1 MVIRKQRA
9 DVSPA
14 FRMVSDLDALTF
26 CMRQLH
32 EAQGVSVDVRPVLL
46 GHIPRVNEMNYTC
59 DMMLLKEKMRVV
71 ERADKR

>member
-1 MVIRKQRA
+1 
-9 DVSPA
+9 
-14 FRMVSDLDALTF
+14 
-26 CMRQLH
+26 MRQLH
-32 EAQGVSVDVRPVLL
+32 AAQGVSVDVRPALL